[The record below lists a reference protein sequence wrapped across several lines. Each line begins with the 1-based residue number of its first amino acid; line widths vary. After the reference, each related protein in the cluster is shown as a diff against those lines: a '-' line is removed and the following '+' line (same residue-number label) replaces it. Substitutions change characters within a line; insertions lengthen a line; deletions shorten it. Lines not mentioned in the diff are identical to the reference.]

1 MTLHI
6 AKLGTC
12 DHKNG
17 EILRTLLQLE
27 HISLHYGQLDMLYSN
42 RANLSRRN
50 HNFMFIGERLIQ
62 NFP

>member
-42 RANLSRRN
+42 RANLSRTVE
-50 HNFMFIGERLIQ
+50 IATSEQ
-62 NFP
+62 